1 MGGRADV
8 RQGHHVVQ
16 GEQRRFGQ
24 RFLLVDI
31 QAGAEDALLP
41 QGGDQRGLV
50 DHLAAGDVDQDR
62 RGFHQAQFARTD
74 QLPGLRSQRHHH
86 ADEVGLAEQ
95 FVEAEEARAEFLF
108 QFRLAVVAVVEHLH
122 AEAETAAPG
131 DGRADPAE
139 AEDAEFLAMHVG
151 AELRG
156 VDGALP
162 VPGLDPGVQLGDPS
176 RGADQQGE
184 AEVGGGLGEDVGRVG
199 ESDAAA
205 VQVVQVIVVVADR
218 DAGDDFQL
226 LRLFQLPGAERPA
239 DADHAVGIGQG
250 GGVLGVDVA
259 LFRFEHADVELALQA
274 FEMLGGEAT
283 EDEDVLF
290 HDGTLQAGAKAPT
303 IPPPSKRRAGARHW
317 AGDYRL
323 RRVFRVP
330 APAPP
335 APLRRAGAGRAGFP

>member
-1 MGGRADV
+1 M
-8 RQGHHVVQ
+8 
-16 GEQRRFGQ
+16 
-24 RFLLVDI
+24 
-31 QAGAEDALLP
+31 
-41 QGGDQRGLV
+41 
-50 DHLAAGDVDQDR
+50 
-62 RGFHQAQFARTD
+62 
-74 QLPGLRSQRHHH
+74 
-86 ADEVGLAEQ
+86 
-95 FVEAEEARAEFLF
+95 
-108 QFRLAVVAVVEHLH
+108 VEHLH

-162 VPGLDPGVQLGDPS
+162 VPGLDPSVQLGDPS
-176 RGADQQGE
+176 RGTDQQGE

-226 LRLFQLPGAERPA
+226 HRLFQLPGAERPA

-303 IPPPSKRRAGARHW
+303 IPPPSKRRAGAHSTQVLIFASRYCREGYS
-317 AGDYRL
+317 A
-323 RRVFRVP
+323 
-330 APAPP
+330 
-335 APLRRAGAGRAGFP
+335 

>member
-1 MGGRADV
+1 
-8 RQGHHVVQ
+8 
-16 GEQRRFGQ
+16 
-24 RFLLVDI
+24 
-31 QAGAEDALLP
+31 
-41 QGGDQRGLV
+41 
-50 DHLAAGDVDQDR
+50 
-62 RGFHQAQFARTD
+62 
-74 QLPGLRSQRHHH
+74 
-86 ADEVGLAEQ
+86 
-95 FVEAEEARAEFLF
+95 
-108 QFRLAVVAVVEHLH
+108 
-122 AEAETAAPG
+122 
-131 DGRADPAE
+131 
-139 AEDAEFLAMHVG
+139 MHVG

-274 FEMLGGEAT
+274 FEMLGARRLKTKTFFFMTGLCKRSESADHTTAIEA
-283 EDEDVLF
+283 
-290 HDGTLQAGAKAPT
+290 
-303 IPPPSKRRAGARHW
+303 
-317 AGDYRL
+317 
-323 RRVFRVP
+323 
-330 APAPP
+330 
-335 APLRRAGAGRAGFP
+335 AGRGPPLGGRLSAQEGLPSSRPSSTSAASSRWSRPGRLS